1 MMTGAKA
8 KATVAYC
15 TPMATTASSLVN
27 RRRKAG
33 MAGMLT
39 ARMTTP
45 CNSAKAMPWVA
56 AVSALAC
63 SPAPLYRAMRALM
76 PTPKPMAMALIEIS
90 SIWIGNT
97 YVTAA
102 SACSLIIDT
111 KKLSTML

>member
-1 MMTGAKA
+1 MITGAKA
-8 KATVAYC
+8 KAAVAYC

-45 CNSAKAMPWVA
+45 CSSANTMPWVA
-56 AVSALAC
+56 AVSALVC

-76 PTPKPMAMALIEIS
+76 PTPKPMAMALIRVCT
-90 SIWIGNT
+90 GNT
-97 YVTAA
+97 SDSAVM
-102 SACSLIIDT
+102 ACSLMRAT